1 MSLPSNRRRQPG
13 GLEPQLVAM
22 LVAAGIAVLAAAVVY
37 AAVKLGYQWAGL
49 RDRTPDDPFE
59 LLAAL
64 AKGRV
69 AWPAHATWVAL
80 IAAAGLTMLALFG
93 LGVRRRGRHHRSRVD
108 DAAAYL
114 GHGRDIIDLT
124 SKAATRRAH
133 RLTADPAAA
142 GPGIPIGVTVRGNRT
157 LFGSWEDLHVDV
169 WGPRQGKTTSRAIPA
184 LLAAPGAVIATS
196 NKRDL
201 VDATRDVRATIGPVW
216 VFDPQGVAG
225 EDPTLWWNP
234 LDFVVDELS
243 AAELAGHFAA
253 AGRPADAKTDAYFD
267 PAAEDLL
274 AGLLLAAALD
284 GRPIT
289 DVWSWLTRP
298 LDETPVA
305 VLTGHGVP
313 LKADQVAA
321 VSAAPEKQREGV
333 YGTARQMASCLTYR
347 SVARW
352 VTPRARHDPR
362 PRFRPETFVA
372 GTGTLYSLSREGA
385 GNAGAL
391 VTALTVA
398 VVRAAE
404 DLATA
409 SPSGRL
415 PTPLVGVLDEA
426 ANVCRWRDLPQL
438 YSHYGSRGIVLMTIL
453 QSWSQGVRVW
463 GEHGMNTL
471 WSAATVKVYGGG
483 VSEDKFLE
491 HVSNLVG
498 DYDKATRS
506 ASHSRGHRTI
516 SHQLHRERILTVAD
530 LGSLPKGRAVVIAA
544 GSRPTL
550 VKTIPWMAGP
560 HAQAVQASI
569 DAHTPQPAAA
579 AP

>member
-13 GLEPQLVAM
+13 GMEPQIVALLVITGI
-22 LVAAGIAVLAAAVVY
+22 VVVTAGLVY

-49 RDRTPDDPFE
+49 RDRTPNDPFQ
-59 LLAAL
+59 LLADL
-64 AKGRV
+64 ASGKV
-69 AWPAHATWVAL
+69 AWPAQATWVAL
-80 IAAAGLTMLALFG
+80 LTVAGLTAL
-93 LGVRRRGRHHRSRVD
+93 VVAVVVVWRRGRARRSRVD
-108 DAAAYL
+108 HAAAFL

-124 SKAATRRAH
+124 HKATHARAH
-133 RLTADPAAA
+133 RLTADPATT
-142 GPGIPIGVTVRGNRT
+142 GPGIPIGVTVRGNQR
-157 LFGSWEDLHVDV
+157 LFGSWEDLHIDV

-201 VDATRDVRATIGPVW
+201 TDATRDVRATTGPVW

-225 EDPTLWWNP
+225 EEPSWWWNP
-234 LDFVVDELS
+234 LDFVVDELT

-284 GRPIT
+284 GRAIT

-298 LDETPVA
+298 LDEAPVA
-305 VLTGHGVP
+305 VLTAHGVP

-321 VSAAPEKQREGV
+321 VAAAPEKQREGV

-362 PRFRPETFVA
+362 PRFRPEAFVR

-398 VVRAAE
+398 CVRAAE

-409 SPSGRL
+409 SPGGRL
-415 PTPLVGVLDEA
+415 PVPLVGVLDEA

-471 WSAATVKVYGGG
+471 WSAATIKVYGGG
-483 VSEDKFLE
+483 VAEDKFLDQL
-491 HVSNLVG
+491 SNLVG

-506 ASHSRGHRTI
+506 SSHSRGHRTI
-516 SHQLHRERILTVAD
+516 SHQLHRERIMTVAD
-530 LGSLPKGRAVVIAA
+530 LAALPKGRAVVIAA

-550 VKTIPWMAGP
+550 VKTIPWMDGP
-560 HAQAVQASI
+560 YAQAVQASI
-569 DAHTPQPAAA
+569 DAHTPAAAA

>member
-1 MSLPSNRRRQPG
+1 MSCFANHSSTTDSPSP
-13 GLEPQLVAM
+13 
-22 LVAAGIAVLAAAVVY
+22 
-37 AAVKLGYQWAGL
+37 
-49 RDRTPDDPFE
+49 
-59 LLAAL
+59 
-64 AKGRV
+64 
-69 AWPAHATWVAL
+69 
-80 IAAAGLTMLALFG
+80 LT
-93 LGVRRRGRHHRSRVD
+93 
-108 DAAAYL
+108 
-114 GHGRDIIDLT
+114 
-124 SKAATRRAH
+124 
-133 RLTADPAAA
+133 
-142 GPGIPIGVTVRGNRT
+142 
-157 LFGSWEDLHVDV
+157 
-169 WGPRQGKTTSRAIPA
+169 
-184 LLAAPGAVIATS
+184 
-196 NKRDL
+196 
-201 VDATRDVRATIGPVW
+201 DATRDVRATTGPVW

-225 EDPTLWWNP
+225 EEPSWWWNP
-234 LDFVVDELS
+234 LDFVVDELT

-284 GRPIT
+284 GRAIT

-298 LDETPVA
+298 LDEAPVA
-305 VLTGHGVP
+305 VLTAHGVP

-321 VSAAPEKQREGV
+321 VAAAPEKQREGV

-362 PRFRPETFVA
+362 PRFRPEAFVR

-398 VVRAAE
+398 CVRAAE

-409 SPSGRL
+409 SPGGRL
-415 PTPLVGVLDEA
+415 PVPLVGVLDEA

-471 WSAATVKVYGGG
+471 WSAATIKVYGGG
-483 VSEDKFLE
+483 VAEDKFLDQL
-491 HVSNLVG
+491 SNLVG

-506 ASHSRGHRTI
+506 SSHSRGHRTI
-516 SHQLHRERILTVAD
+516 SHQLHRERIMTVAD
-530 LGSLPKGRAVVIAA
+530 LAALPKGRAVVIAA

-550 VKTIPWMAGP
+550 VKTIPWMDGP
-560 HAQAVQASI
+560 HAAAVNASI
-569 DAHTPQPAAA
+569 DAHTPTAAA